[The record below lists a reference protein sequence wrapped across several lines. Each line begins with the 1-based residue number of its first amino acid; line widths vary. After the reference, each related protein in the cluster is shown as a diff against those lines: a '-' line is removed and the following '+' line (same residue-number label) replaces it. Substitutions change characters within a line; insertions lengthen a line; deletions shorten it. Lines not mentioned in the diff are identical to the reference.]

1 MNGLLV
7 TEKGMDRSNLT
18 LELLPD
24 VYSIC
29 QLDPQ
34 ADIPSWVLTGDFLSI
49 TRTKN
54 ELSLVCSQER
64 VPHGVEC
71 DKGWRCIMVR
81 GPLDFSLVGILASLT
96 SSLAEA
102 DVSISAIS
110 TYETDYLLVKGEN
123 LRRAVLKLK
132 EAGHDVVY
140 QELL

>member
-1 MNGLLV
+1 MNRG
-7 TEKGMDRSNLT
+7 NLT

-29 QLDPQ
+29 RLDPQ
-34 ADIPSWVLTGDFLSI
+34 ADIPSWVLEGDFLSI

-64 VPHGVEC
+64 VPHVVEC

-81 GPLDFSLVGILASLT
+81 GPLDLSLVGILASLT
-96 SSLAEA
+96 SSLAEV
-102 DVSISAIS
+102 DISIFAIS

-132 EAGHDVVY
+132 EAGHDVVN
-140 QELL
+140 QKLR

>member
-1 MNGLLV
+1 MNRG
-7 TEKGMDRSNLT
+7 NLT

-29 QLDPQ
+29 RLDPQ
-34 ADIPSWVLTGDFLSI
+34 ADIPSWVLEGDFLSI

-64 VPHGVEC
+64 VPHVVEC

-102 DVSISAIS
+102 DVSIFAIS

>member
-1 MNGLLV
+1 
-7 TEKGMDRSNLT
+7 MDRCNLT

-29 QLDPQ
+29 RLDPQ
-34 ADIPSWVLTGDFLSI
+34 ADIPSWVLEGDFLSI

-64 VPHGVEC
+64 VPHVVEC

-81 GPLDFSLVGILASLT
+81 GPLDLSLVGILASLT
-96 SSLAEA
+96 SSLAEV
-102 DVSISAIS
+102 DISIFAIS

-140 QELL
+140 QKLR

>member
-29 QLDPQ
+29 RLDPQ
-34 ADIPSWVLTGDFLSI
+34 ADIPSWVLAGDFLSI

-102 DVSISAIS
+102 DISIFVIS

-132 EAGHDVVY
+132 EAGHDVVN
-140 QELL
+140 QKLR

>member
-29 QLDPQ
+29 RLGPQ

-102 DVSISAIS
+102 DVSIFAIS

-140 QELL
+140 QKLR

>member
-1 MNGLLV
+1 
-7 TEKGMDRSNLT
+7 MDRSSLT

-29 QLDPQ
+29 RLDPQ
-34 ADIPSWVLTGDFLSI
+34 ADIPSWVLAGDFLSI

-71 DKGWRCIMVR
+71 DEGWRCIMVR

-96 SSLAEA
+96 SSLAEV
-102 DVSISAIS
+102 DISIFAIS
-110 TYETDYLLVKGEN
+110 TYATDYLLVKGEN

-132 EAGHDVVY
+132 EAGHDVVN
-140 QELL
+140 QEL

>member
-29 QLDPQ
+29 RLDPQ
-34 ADIPSWVLTGDFLSI
+34 ADTPSWVLAGDFLSI

-102 DVSISAIS
+102 DVSIFAIS

-140 QELL
+140 QEL